1 MNPCGSY
8 AKFSVTFNV
17 ESWRV
22 TSVSVFFIDNIT
34 YDFTITIIESS
45 DCLFSETNIKNY
57 KMVMLLKWMNKD

>member
-34 YDFTITIIESS
+34 YDFTIRIILSS
-45 DCLFSETNIKNY
+45 GCLFCEAILKIP
-57 KMVMLLKWMNKD
+57 KMFMLLKWMNED